1 MITIHNHTLVQS
13 EHRPQK
19 FCSLWR
25 EHRQNTGRRNSAA
38 FDKNTGRRNS
48 AAFDKNTGRTGIS
61 FIHYS
66 LKIFFTRWLKSSLNK
81 PFPSCLLPLL
91 QNESWCTTFHM
102 EMSLIW
108 ETMNM
113 KVNSFPYERLCT
125 TLASGTRPDWGIPG
139 PKPGLKA
146 GVSVALGQ
154 VGQGMKKV
162 GKLRPQGQPGLA
174 WAKIGQACW
183 GRWKKI

>member
-1 MITIHNHTLVQS
+1 MHLPKNSRWPPYNLVKRS
-13 EHRPQK
+13 Y
-19 FCSLWR
+19 F
-25 EHRQNTGRRNSAA
+25 G
-38 FDKNTGRRNS
+38 
-48 AAFDKNTGRTGIS
+48 GIS

-66 LKIFFTRWLKSSLNK
+66 LKIFFTRWLKASLNK

-146 GVSVALGQ
+146 WVSVTLGQ

-162 GKLRPQGQPGLA
+162 GKPRPQGQPGWTRPKLA
-174 WAKIGQACW
+174 KLAEEDE
-183 GRWKKI
+183 KKV